1 MKQADTIVV
10 NFYGGE
16 HVGGKAAAELA
27 DVLKK
32 RGLKAEFVP
41 AYAEELKR
49 IGRIDELQDQYAV
62 TAEHIKRIR
71 SLLGACEAVITS
83 SPILMGEIYALDRDY
98 AAELYTEYC
107 AMKNLDVYVIRNGE
121 DVQPAEKRRDREIL
135 LMLTR
140 YKLPL
145 LYYRTGDKLDE
156 ICRELNRIRLEG
168 KARG

>member
-16 HVGGKAAAELA
+16 HVGKKAAAAELTA
-27 DVLKK
+27 MLRK
-32 RGLKAEFVP
+32 RGLNAEFVP
-41 AYAEELKR
+41 AYE
-49 IGRIDELQDQYAV
+49 ELQDQYAV
-62 TAEHIKRIR
+62 TAEQIKRIR

-107 AMKNLDVYVIRNGE
+107 AMKNLDVYVMRNGE

-145 LYYRTGDKLDE
+145 LYYRAGDKLDE
-156 ICRELNRIRLEG
+156 ICRQLYRIRLEG